1 MLVWMACASF
11 SSRSK
16 KPFYSQ
22 LYKGL
27 KEIDTFKV
35 ANNITAS
42 IMY

>member
-1 MLVWMACASF
+1 MVILATF
-11 SSRSK
+11 FSRSR
-16 KPFYSQ
+16 KPFYKQ